1 MEVTDICYMNNVIHD
16 RDDIIYKLVKA
27 KVDIS
32 KIAKYF
38 GIGVV
43 RVRQIFNE
51 YQHKLRHGNPDILE
65 IDVMCRTLG
74 WRENERGKLQSTLH
88 KNGYTAYDDAWRK
101 LTYDDICAIP
111 LLGPSQACVIWL
123 AQNMEPITTISN

>member
-1 MEVTDICYMNNVIHD
+1 MGVIDICHTNKVIHN
-16 RDDIIYKLVKA
+16 RDSIIYKLVKA

-38 GIGVV
+38 GIGAY

-51 YQHKLRHGNPDILE
+51 YQHKLHHGDPDILE

-74 WRENERGKLQSTLH
+74 WRENERGKLQSILH

-111 LLGPSQACVIWL
+111 LLGPSQACIIWL
-123 AQNMEPITTISN
+123 AQNMKPITDASD

>member
-1 MEVTDICYMNNVIHD
+1 MNEVIRD
-16 RDDIIYKLVKA
+16 RDNAIYRLMKA

-38 GIGVV
+38 GIGTE

-51 YQHKLRHGNPDILE
+51 YQCKLHRENPDILE
-65 IDVMCRTLG
+65 IDIICRILG

-88 KNGYTAYDDAWRK
+88 KNGYTAYNDAWRK

-111 LLGPSQACVIWL
+111 LLGPSQACIIWL
-123 AQNMEPITTISN
+123 AQNMEPITTISD